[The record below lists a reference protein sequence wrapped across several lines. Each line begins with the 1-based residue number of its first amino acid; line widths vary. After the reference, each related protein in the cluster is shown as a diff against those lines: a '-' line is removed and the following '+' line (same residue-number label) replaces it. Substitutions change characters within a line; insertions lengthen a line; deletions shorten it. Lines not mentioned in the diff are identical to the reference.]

1 MKLSKKFRRFAK
13 EIYNSAIASYIGLKT
28 PNLKL
33 ASKIVFHGVPDIR
46 GRGSINIGSEAVIC
60 SNSKNNSIGVLHKV
74 LLHSVNENSLI
85 SLGNNVGISGSVLCA
100 ADFIKVG
107 KDTLIGSGC
116 IITDS
121 DHHSI
126 YSEERKVNTG
136 IRTKGITIG
145 HSCFLGARTIVLKG
159 VVLGDNC
166 VVSAGSVVKS
176 SFPANSLI
184 GGNPAKLKGYI
195 N

>member
-1 MKLSKKFRRFAK
+1 MKLSKKLKRFAK
-13 EIYNSAIASYIGLKT
+13 DIYNNAVASYIGIKKT
-28 PNLKL
+28 KLEL

-46 GRGSINIGSEAVIC
+46 GRGKIYIGSEAIIC
-60 SNSKNNSIGVLHKV
+60 SSSKNNSIGVSRRV
-74 LLHSVNENSLI
+74 LLHSVNENSII

-100 ADFIKVG
+100 TEFVKVG
-107 KDTLIGSGC
+107 NDTLIGSGC

-126 YSEERKVNTG
+126 YAEERKVNTG
-136 IRTKGITIG
+136 IRSKGITIG
-145 HSCFLGARTIVLKG
+145 HSCFLGACTIVLKG

-166 VVSAGSVVKS
+166 VVSAGSVVKN

-184 GGNPAKLKGYI
+184 GGNPAKLLGYI